1 MMKLKVL
8 LENVRY
14 LPNNLVQYRGH
25 YPASLEDLNL
35 KSKLVTNRHLER
47 ISKKFIKSKMLY
59 FSV

>member
-1 MMKLKVL
+1 MKLKAL
-8 LENVRY
+8 LENDRY
-14 LPNNLVQYRGH
+14 LPNILVHYSGP

-59 FSV
+59 FSA